1 MGLVKKTAASSSDED
16 AAADGG
22 LTVEAALARLDANH
36 DGVVTLEEFQAWWK
50 AAGLKTKGREGEL
63 DETLRR
69 VLVAKYGATH
79 EKMKN
84 ARGVAFG

>member
-1 MGLVKKTAASSSDED
+1 M
-16 AAADGG
+16 
-22 LTVEAALARLDANH
+22 TVEAALARLDANH